1 MEAPLANPSATG
13 INTSANSIK
22 YTDTGGQYANIQFEL
37 ADGATFDLSTKNEFK
52 VKVYVPTPA
61 VAHTQSKTLW
71 LKLQDGTSGEP
82 WNSQVQKEQTY
93 EYDTWT
99 ELTFDFSESSAR
111 KEFTKVIVQFN
122 GENNFE
128 AVTAYIDDFSYTN

>member
-1 MEAPLANPSATG
+1 
-13 INTSANSIK
+13 
-22 YTDTGGQYANIQFEL
+22 
-37 ADGATFDLSTKNEFK
+37 
-52 VKVYVPTPA
+52 
-61 VAHTQSKTLW
+61 
-71 LKLQDGTSGEP
+71 LQDGTSGEP

-111 KEFTKVIVQFN
+111 TEFNKVIVQFN
-122 GENNFE
+122 GENNYE